1 MLDARINEWKSRLP
15 AHGPW
20 LVSALFA
27 ILIAVDLARLVVLML
42 GGRPAQPLVPAGPSA
57 AVVAA
62 PAFDAQRIA
71 AAHLFGIAPL
81 DASAQNPQ
89 NAPPAGVNWTL
100 AGTISTADP
109 KHGLAIVAA
118 NGPSKLYSVG
128 DRIDDATL
136 YAVYPDRIVI
146 ARDGTLATVRMPR
159 LPAGAPA
166 TAYSSVPSVANG
178 GSPTYR
184 AINQLRRIVQRN
196 PSLLNT
202 VLRAVPSY
210 DSRAG
215 RLRGFR
221 IYPGTDARAFAS
233 LGLRPGDL
241 VTAIDG
247 TPLDDPQRGQMIFD
261 TLQTSPQ
268 ALVTVDRGGQ
278 TLSLT
283 LNIAKVTAE
292 ATRDLGAPA
301 TPAPGLMP
309 MRRRPPFS
317 GSNPID

>member
-1 MLDARINEWKSRLP
+1 MLDARINEWRSRLP

-27 ILIAVDLARLVVLML
+27 ILIAVDLARLVLMLL
-42 GGRPAQPLVPAGPSA
+42 GGRPAQPLVPAGPGPTIA
-57 AVVAA
+57 AA
-62 PAFDAQRIA
+62 PAFDAQRVA

-81 DASAQNPQ
+81 DASAQNPA

-100 AGTISTADP
+100 AGTISTSNP
-109 KHGLAIVAA
+109 KRGLAIVAA

-136 YAVYPDRIVI
+136 YAVYVDRIVI
-146 ARDGTLATVRMPR
+146 ARNGTLATLRMPQQVPGTAAPAYAPGVT
-159 LPAGAPA
+159 PAG
-166 TAYSSVPSVANG
+166 SAN
-178 GSPTYR
+178 YR
-184 AINQLRRIVQRN
+184 ALNQLRRIVQRN

-210 DSRAG
+210 DSRIG

-233 LGLRPGDL
+233 LGLRSGDL

-278 TLSLT
+278 TLNLT

-292 ATRDLGAPA
+292 ATRDLTAPA
-301 TPAPGLMP
+301 ANPGPMMAP
-309 MRRRPPFS
+309 MRRPMPFAGS
-317 GSNPID
+317 GPID

>member
-1 MLDARINEWKSRLP
+1 MLDARINEWRSRLP

-27 ILIAVDLARLVVLML
+27 ILIAVDLARLVLMLL
-42 GGRPAQPLVPAGPSA
+42 GGRPAQPLVPAGPGPTIA
-57 AVVAA
+57 AA
-62 PAFDAQRIA
+62 PAFDAQRVA

-81 DASAQNPQ
+81 DASAQNPA

-100 AGTISTADP
+100 AGTISTSNP
-109 KHGLAIVAA
+109 KRGLAIVAA

-136 YAVYPDRIVI
+136 YAVYADRIVI
-146 ARDGTLATVRMPR
+146 AHNGTLATLRMPR
-159 LPAGAPA
+159 QVPAAPGPAYPMPNAAPAG
-166 TAYSSVPSVANG
+166 TAN
-178 GSPTYR
+178 YR
-184 AINQLRRIVQRN
+184 ALNRLRQIVQRN

-210 DSRAG
+210 DSRVG

-221 IYPGTDARAFAS
+221 IYPGTDARAFAG
-233 LGLRPGDL
+233 LGLRAGDL

-278 TLSLT
+278 TLNLT

-292 ATRDLGAPA
+292 ATRDLTAPA
-301 TPAPGLMP
+301 SPAPMMAP
-309 MRRRPPFS
+309 VRRPMSFS
-317 GSNPID
+317 GSGPID

>member
-27 ILIAVDLARLVVLML
+27 VLIAVDLARLALMSL
-42 GGRPAQPLVPAGPSA
+42 GARPAQPLIAPGPSPSLA
-57 AVVAA
+57 AA
-62 PAFDAQRIA
+62 PAFDGQRIA
-71 AAHLFGIAPL
+71 AAHLFGIAPV
-81 DASAQNPQ
+81 DATAQNPA

-100 AGTISTADP
+100 AGTISTANP
-109 KHGLAIVAA
+109 KRGLAIVAA
-118 NGPSKLYSVG
+118 SGPSKLYSVG

-146 ARDGTLATVRMPR
+146 ARNGTLATVRMPR
-159 LPAGAPA
+159 KTAGIAGPGYPVPAAAPAG
-166 TAYSSVPSVANG
+166 TA
-178 GSPTYR
+178 TYR
-184 AINQLRRIVQRN
+184 ALNQLRRIVQRN

-261 TLQTSPQ
+261 TLQSSPQ

-292 ATRDLGAPA
+292 ATRDLSAPA
-301 TPAPGLMP
+301 TPAPGMMP
-309 MRRRPPFS
+309 MRRPMPFS
-317 GSNPID
+317 GSNPI

>member
-1 MLDARINEWKSRLP
+1 MLDARINEWRSRLP

-27 ILIAVDLARLVVLML
+27 IFIAVDLARLALMLL
-42 GGRPAQPLVPAGPSA
+42 GGRPAQPLVPAGSA
-57 AVVAA
+57 PTVVTTS
-62 PAFDAQRIA
+62 AFDAQRIA
-71 AAHLFGIAPL
+71 AAHLFGVAPL
-81 DASAQNPQ
+81 DASAQNPA

-100 AGTISTADP
+100 AGTISTSNP
-109 KHGLAIVAA
+109 KRGLAIVAA

-136 YAVYPDRIVI
+136 YSVYADRIVI
-146 ARDGTLATVRMPR
+146 ARNGTLATLRMPR
-159 LPAGAPA
+159 QVPATSGPAYPPNATPAG
-166 TAYSSVPSVANG
+166 TAN
-178 GSPTYR
+178 YR
-184 AINQLRRIVQRN
+184 ALNQLRRIVQRN

-210 DSRAG
+210 DSRIG

-233 LGLRPGDL
+233 LGLRAGDL

-292 ATRDLGAPA
+292 ATRDLTAPA
-301 TPAPGLMP
+301 AGPAPMRVP
-309 MRRRPPFS
+309 MRRPMPFS
-317 GSNPID
+317 GPGPID

>member
-1 MLDARINEWKSRLP
+1 M
-15 AHGPW
+15 
-20 LVSALFA
+20 
-27 ILIAVDLARLVVLML
+27 
-42 GGRPAQPLVPAGPSA
+42 
-57 AVVAA
+57 
-62 PAFDAQRIA
+62 
-71 AAHLFGIAPL
+71 
-81 DASAQNPQ
+81 
-89 NAPPAGVNWTL
+89 
-100 AGTISTADP
+100 
-109 KHGLAIVAA
+109 
-118 NGPSKLYSVG
+118 
-128 DRIDDATL
+128 
-136 YAVYPDRIVI
+136 YPDRIVI
-146 ARDGTLATVRMPR
+146 ARNGTLATVRMPR
-159 LPAGAPA
+159 QAAAIAGPAYPMPGATPA
-166 TAYSSVPSVANG
+166 

-184 AINQLRRIVQRN
+184 ALNQLRQIVQRN

-210 DSRAG
+210 DSRVG

-221 IYPGTDARAFAS
+221 IYPGSDARAFAS

-292 ATRDLGAPA
+292 ATRDLTAPTAPA
-301 TPAPGLMP
+301 PAPRMMP
-309 MRRRPPFS
+309 MRRPMPFA

>member
-1 MLDARINEWKSRLP
+1 MLDARINEWRSRLP

-20 LVSALFA
+20 LVSALCA
-27 ILIAVDLARLVVLML
+27 ILIALDLARLALMLL
-42 GGRPAQPLVPAGPSA
+42 GGRPAQPLVLARP
-57 AVVAA
+57 A
-62 PAFDAQRIA
+62 PANATAPSLDGQRIA
-71 AAHLFGIAPL
+71 AAHLFGIAPI
-81 DASAQNPQ
+81 DAAAQNPA
-89 NAPPAGVNWTL
+89 NAPAAGVNWTL
-100 AGTISTADP
+100 AGTISTTNP
-109 KHGLAIVAA
+109 KRGLAIVAA

-136 YAVYPDRIVI
+136 YAVYADRIVI
-146 ARDGTLATVRMPR
+146 ARNGTLATVRMPR
-159 LPAGAPA
+159 QVLGTPGPAYPMPNSASAGPA
-166 TAYSSVPSVANG
+166 
-178 GSPTYR
+178 TYR
-184 AINQLRRIVQRN
+184 ALNQLRRIVQRN

-233 LGLRPGDL
+233 LGLRAGDL

-268 ALVTVDRGGQ
+268 ALVTIDRGGQ
-278 TLSLT
+278 TLRLT

-292 ATRDLGAPA
+292 ATRDLTAPSA
-301 TPAPGLMP
+301 PAPGMVP
-309 MRRRPPFS
+309 MRRPMPFS